1 MVELKFRKAG
11 IVFHQSLWRYTSPAA
26 SSSSSS
32 PSSSSPSP
40 SFSGESDAARTARL
54 ASLGAASSACVE
66 GGSYELLAEG
76 AVTVYSID
84 KASKSPCPVTPEIE
98 ADLRPFLIGTPS

>member
-1 MVELKFRKAG
+1 MRVDGTKAAAAVESTR
-11 IVFHQSLWRYTSPAA
+11 RAA
-26 SSSSSS
+26 SKRCFSVA
-32 PSSSSPSP
+32 PSP